1 MILPTAQISAPG
13 LAEEQILVERAWL
26 EGFSQ
31 AAESLDWTKWEE
43 WWTNDVSHSDGFL
56 QFGNLPR
63 VQGKDAI
70 ASFHAQMFA
79 PFESLQHNFTR
90 YSFDL
95 PLGLIY
101 QTSTV
106 IFRVKDDPE
115 ERDIQV
121 PGMAVIH
128 KKIGEKHATGCEMYL
143 DSSPVMSVVQE
154 VLKRKIVRS

>member
-1 MILPTAQISAPG
+1 MTLPTAQISAPG
-13 LAEEQILVERAWL
+13 LTEEQVQVERAWL
-26 EGFSQ
+26 EGYAQ
-31 AAESLDWTKWEE
+31 AAESLDWTKWEV
-43 WWTNDVSHSDGFL
+43 WWTNDGFL

-79 PFESLQHNFTR
+79 PFESLRHNFTR

-115 ERDIQV
+115 KRDIEI
-121 PGMAVIH
+121 PGLAVIH

-154 VLKRKIVRS
+154 VLKQKAASS